1 MSYQEANEAD
11 PTGERTIGKATGTK
25 HHLNQAKY
33 YAAVYRSPP
42 EMARNPTRPLGKLQ
56 VTQGYYCVHLPDDNE
71 RAQKISRAKSESIA
85 QLHSGRVYW
94 KQADQTC
101 N

>member
-33 YAAVYRSPP
+33 YAAVELPVS
-42 EMARNPTRPLGKLQ
+42 ARNG
-56 VTQGYYCVHLPDDNE
+56 
-71 RAQKISRAKSESIA
+71 AKS
-85 QLHSGRVYW
+85 Y
-94 KQADQTC
+94 
-101 N
+101 